1 MRSSDWS
8 SDVCSSDLVAGHR
21 HLPGDGVAQRYVL
34 NRFVLAEDNLGCCP
48 EGPDDAIDLR
58 FLIIDELDA
67 WVRRSATRD
76 LNRMGSRKGCKRDE
90 NRSDQCF
97 HRRSEEHTSEL
108 QSLMRNSYAGF

>member
-1 MRSSDWS
+1 M
-8 SDVCSSDLVAGHR
+8 
-21 HLPGDGVAQRYVL
+21 L

-67 WVRRSATRD
+67 WVSPSATRD

-90 NRSDQCF
+90 NRRDQGF
-97 HRRSEEHTSEL
+97 TRPTSGSERSFQPWNPRRFRTRTPSPPAPLPSPPVT
-108 QSLMRNSYAGF
+108 

>member
-1 MRSSDWS
+1 M
-8 SDVCSSDLVAGHR
+8 AGHR

-67 WVRRSATRD
+67 WVIFLSWTLR
-76 LNRMGSRKGCKRDE
+76 LE
-90 NRSDQCF
+90 
-97 HRRSEEHTSEL
+97 SEGRWPWQPEVETTMVKPE
-108 QSLMRNSYAGF
+108 